1 MADAQ
6 HLLQLFEGGVGVFF
20 DVRLEFL
27 GVELAPMS
35 PALFR
40 SQRTFFGGVQ
50 IPINGT
56 PSYCKLPGGLGFG
69 ATVLNEF
76 NHPFPQVQRI
86 GFHARKSITLCP
98 NVNMKCYIC
107 MADSPC
113 STSSR
118 SSSARAWLT
127 GPRRSELIFLWLGGI
142 LLGLQTP
149 AAFHEQEKHTRPKAE
164 QHHRDARD
172 NSPEGA
178 GGRAAIVT
186 AADDDVARHGDDEV
200 QNAPAQQPARGAF
213 EQRIGFVGL
222 RKVAEKDQRPNHPKN
237 KERKNHRRSEEHTS

>member
-98 NVNMKCYIC
+98 NVNMKCYMTPGMIQPLALWQDC
-107 MADSPC
+107 RQPSGGCGGSDYGAG
-113 STSSR
+113 R
-118 SSSARAWLT
+118 LT
-127 GPRRSELIFLWLGGI
+127 DRHP
-142 LLGLQTP
+142 
-149 AAFHEQEKHTRPKAE
+149 
-164 QHHRDARD
+164 
-172 NSPEGA
+172 SPEYGMFIF
-178 GGRAAIVT
+178 RASAIFK
-186 AADDDVARHGDDEV
+186 
-200 QNAPAQQPARGAF
+200 PQPAS
-213 EQRIGFVGL
+213 RIFNQQHAAMFSCL
-222 RKVAEKDQRPNHPKN
+222 PPIKPRQ
-237 KERKNHRRSEEHTS
+237 

>member
-69 ATVLNEF
+69 ATVMTEF
-76 NHPFPQVQRI
+76 IHPFPQVQRI
-86 GFHARKSITLCP
+86 GFMPASLSPYVPMSI
-98 NVNMKCYIC
+98 
-107 MADSPC
+107 
-113 STSSR
+113 
-118 SSSARAWLT
+118 
-127 GPRRSELIFLWLGGI
+127 
-142 LLGLQTP
+142 
-149 AAFHEQEKHTRPKAE
+149 
-164 QHHRDARD
+164 
-172 NSPEGA
+172 
-178 GGRAAIVT
+178 
-186 AADDDVARHGDDEV
+186 
-200 QNAPAQQPARGAF
+200 
-213 EQRIGFVGL
+213 
-222 RKVAEKDQRPNHPKN
+222 
-237 KERKNHRRSEEHTS
+237 

>member
-56 PSYCKLPGGLGFG
+56 PSYCMLPGGLGFG

-98 NVNMKCYIC
+98 NVNMKCYSFPSSGISASMVAATTGPTPG
-107 MADSPC
+107 MAL
-113 STSSR
+113 SR
-118 SSSARAWLT
+118 SALRASSVSW
-127 GPRRSELIFLWLGGI
+127 
-142 LLGLQTP
+142 
-149 AAFHEQEKHTRPKAE
+149 
-164 QHHRDARD
+164 
-172 NSPEGA
+172 
-178 GGRAAIVT
+178 AIS
-186 AADDDVARHGDDEV
+186 DVMASSH
-200 QNAPAQQPARGAF
+200 
-213 EQRIGFVGL
+213 
-222 RKVAEKDQRPNHPKN
+222 
-237 KERKNHRRSEEHTS
+237 